1 MNIRSAELP
10 SAISALPIKKRTN
23 SWTPHGLE
31 VDSGDTPTEKFIPRV
46 ETSEVIVEEPLR
58 LVAAPPGNVS
68 SVEGPG
74 GSGEDTVI
82 APLSAGD
89 GGAISSAKAKQS
101 RSPGCSVSVSPD
113 GGSSP
118 ELSEATSSEAPM
130 RDTGQQ
136 ISTRASSPGSI
147 LSSSGYMGS
156 TTRLLQATKQ
166 SQWSWLPGLRTSLAV
181 LSLAA
186 GLGNIVRLPRVVFL
200 NGGGAF
206 LVVYLSISLIL
217 GIPLVFLEIGQGQL
231 CQKGTATLWR
241 AVPLFKGVGYVKIL
255 SSTLVSVYYP
265 ILMTLSLFYVIWI
278 ARGPLPFQ
286 ECQIQGVES
295 EGFVKGQ
302 ICIQQTF
309 LVSVDED
316 AMWFGVNASLLFL
329 IWTLCMLLIF
339 KGADSSHLSMFFVV
353 APVICCLIALLI
365 DSLLR
370 EPTARGLQLLTTFN
384 WDVLANIQVWY
395 YATIQMFFST
405 HLGFGNIVTCSG
417 GLYPNSNPL
426 RSAVMYMVC
435 NLLLGLLAVCVVYMW
450 LGELELQGY
459 SVETPQL
466 TEMFVFTVIY
476 DVAVT
481 CMGATNQAWSAIAF
495 ITITCAGFA
504 TMIILV
510 YSLLVALPLDSL
522 GKWQW
527 WHAAGIVSALGFLL
541 GIPCI
546 VPEDMQLIH
555 ILDHYVIGRMV
566 IASTILELVGFSWI
580 YGCKAIYTDFEF
592 ILGQKLNPVW
602 KIVWVISPVLFTI
615 LEIWSFVSLPLDG
628 VVGKARDPTWVYTIG
643 WLLYTSMWVIVAAG
657 GMYQV
662 YHQVDYNLA
671 QKIRSA
677 LKPSR
682 DWGPM
687 DPTYRHD
694 WVQWR
699 FQNNKTGEKDFTFRR
714 RGTKEYA
721 RSVQRTVHTSEPAG
735 THYKSNSSPP
745 STTYSSRIRNKG
757 PFTIESNGDIE
768 HVCRRASANGTN
780 KAIR

>member
-1 MNIRSAELP
+1 
-10 SAISALPIKKRTN
+10 
-23 SWTPHGLE
+23 
-31 VDSGDTPTEKFIPRV
+31 
-46 ETSEVIVEEPLR
+46 
-58 LVAAPPGNVS
+58 
-68 SVEGPG
+68 
-74 GSGEDTVI
+74 
-82 APLSAGD
+82 
-89 GGAISSAKAKQS
+89 
-101 RSPGCSVSVSPD
+101 
-113 GGSSP
+113 
-118 ELSEATSSEAPM
+118 
-130 RDTGQQ
+130 
-136 ISTRASSPGSI
+136 
-147 LSSSGYMGS
+147 
-156 TTRLLQATKQ
+156 
-166 SQWSWLPGLRTSLAV
+166 
-181 LSLAA
+181 
-186 GLGNIVRLPRVVFL
+186 
-200 NGGGAF
+200 
-206 LVVYLSISLIL
+206 
-217 GIPLVFLEIGQGQL
+217 
-231 CQKGTATLWR
+231 
-241 AVPLFKGVGYVKIL
+241 
-255 SSTLVSVYYP
+255 
-265 ILMTLSLFYVIWI
+265 MTLSLFYVIWI

-309 LVSVDED
+309 LVSVDGD

-353 APVICCLIALLI
+353 APVICCLTALLI

-370 EPTARGLQLLTTFN
+370 EPTARGLQLLTTVN
-384 WDVLANIQVWY
+384 WDVLANVQVWY

-450 LGELELQGY
+450 LGELELQGH

-566 IASTILELVGFSWI
+566 IASTILELVGFAWI

-602 KIVWVISPVLFTI
+602 KIVWVISPVLFAI

-628 VVGKARDPTWVYTIG
+628 VVGKVRDPTWVYTIG

-671 QKIRSA
+671 QKLRSA

-735 THYKSNSSPP
+735 THYKANSSPP

>member
-1 MNIRSAELP
+1 MTTPASV
-10 SAISALPIKKRTN
+10 IK
-23 SWTPHGLE
+23 WT
-31 VDSGDTPTEKFIPRV
+31 K
-46 ETSEVIVEEPLR
+46 
-58 LVAAPPGNVS
+58 
-68 SVEGPG
+68 
-74 GSGEDTVI
+74 
-82 APLSAGD
+82 
-89 GGAISSAKAKQS
+89 
-101 RSPGCSVSVSPD
+101 
-113 GGSSP
+113 
-118 ELSEATSSEAPM
+118 
-130 RDTGQQ
+130 
-136 ISTRASSPGSI
+136 
-147 LSSSGYMGS
+147 
-156 TTRLLQATKQ
+156 

-200 NGGGAF
+200 NGGGQLVGSDDTGIVSGAF

-302 ICIQQTF
+302 ICIQ
-309 LVSVDED
+309 
-316 AMWFGVNASLLFL
+316 
-329 IWTLCMLLIF
+329 IF

-370 EPTARGLQLLTTFN
+370 EPTARGLQLLTTVN
-384 WDVLANIQVWY
+384 WNVLANVQVWY

-450 LGELELQGY
+450 LGELELQGH

-504 TMIILV
+504 TMVATAPDCSNVVFPKLGQLYHVCPPQIILV
-510 YSLLVALPLDSL
+510 YSLLVALPLDSF

-566 IASTILELVGFSWI
+566 IASTILELVGFAWI

-602 KIVWVISPVLFTI
+602 KIVWVISPVLFAI

-628 VVGKARDPTWVYTIG
+628 VVGKVRDPTWVYTIG

-671 QKIRSA
+671 QVLYMKIGLYKLVFALDSQKFRSA

-768 HVCRRASANGTN
+768 HVCRRASANGIDSCVTMTAVVHATHSFTCCMSVVCLGSMSRVSATVICPLN
-780 KAIR
+780 I

>member
-1 MNIRSAELP
+1 MGRSRFESQSARARVRTFSRVLGGVFNESMTGSHDEHTSKWTHEDGQSMTEMHSVARSEFPGEL
-10 SAISALPIKKRTN
+10 
-23 SWTPHGLE
+23 
-31 VDSGDTPTEKFIPRV
+31 
-46 ETSEVIVEEPLR
+46 
-58 LVAAPPGNVS
+58 
-68 SVEGPG
+68 
-74 GSGEDTVI
+74 
-82 APLSAGD
+82 LS
-89 GGAISSAKAKQS
+89 
-101 RSPGCSVSVSPD
+101 
-113 GGSSP
+113 
-118 ELSEATSSEAPM
+118 
-130 RDTGQQ
+130 
-136 ISTRASSPGSI
+136 
-147 LSSSGYMGS
+147 
-156 TTRLLQATKQ
+156 

-200 NGGGAF
+200 NGGGVGVDVKGVVSGAF

-671 QKIRSA
+671 QKLRSA

-757 PFTIESNGDIE
+757 PFTIESNGNIE